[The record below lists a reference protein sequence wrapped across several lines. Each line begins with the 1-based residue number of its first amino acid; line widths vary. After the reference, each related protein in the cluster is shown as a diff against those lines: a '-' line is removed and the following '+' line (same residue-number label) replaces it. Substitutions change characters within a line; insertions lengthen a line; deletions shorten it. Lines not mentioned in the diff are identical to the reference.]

1 MKASLY
7 IALFALTAS
16 ISAYAIPPIPPSPVI
31 NEPVVVRCADYN
43 SLDSEELAELENDT
57 SLIIS
62 LDQDTRELCYKTH

>member
-16 ISAYAIPPIPPSPVI
+16 ISAHAIPPIPPSPVM
-31 NEPVVVRCADYN
+31 NEPMVIRCADFN
-43 SLDSEELAELENDT
+43 SLDSEELAELEEDR

-62 LDQDTRELCYKTH
+62 LDQDSREICYKTH